1 MDISR
6 CLTCLISSRA
16 SMGFIS
22 SLMKLEIQVSQ
33 AAFEEGDTHTKQ
45 DWLVFTAK

>member
-6 CLTCLISSRA
+6 CLAYVISRRA
-16 SMGFIS
+16 GMGFIRR
-22 SLMKLEIQVSQ
+22 LMKLEIQVSQ
-33 AAFEEGDTHTKQ
+33 AAFEEGNTHTKQ